1 LGLRK
6 RVPFTAVMV
15 AYAIVRCLLLLT
27 IETPESR
34 YTLECF
40 PMIFI
45 LAAAA
50 LTVRT
55 PKQQATSVPP
65 VSSCP
70 S

>member
-1 LGLRK
+1 
-6 RVPFTAVMV
+6 MV

-55 PKQQATSVPP
+55 PKQPRVAHSSPP
-65 VSSCP
+65 SA
-70 S
+70 